1 MVVVPISTVISR
13 IPSGFCK
20 DNGGSSSFSVTTC
33 IPRITPG
40 HLPQPVQIRHLVPF
54 FPVRL
59 LVVLYK
65 LIPLFIVMIIDG
77 CQLIPDLLFLHI
89 KIISEL
95 LQASVVVTEFQIDK
109 A

>member
-1 MVVVPISTVISR
+1 M
-13 IPSGFCK
+13 
-20 DNGGSSSFSVTTC
+20 SVTTC

-54 FPVRL
+54 FSTVL

-65 LIPLFIVMIIDG
+65 LIPLFIVMVIDG
-77 CQLIPDLLFLHI
+77 CQLLRDLLFIHI
-89 KIISEL
+89 QIIAEL
-95 LQASVVVTEFQIDK
+95 FQISVEIAEFQIDK